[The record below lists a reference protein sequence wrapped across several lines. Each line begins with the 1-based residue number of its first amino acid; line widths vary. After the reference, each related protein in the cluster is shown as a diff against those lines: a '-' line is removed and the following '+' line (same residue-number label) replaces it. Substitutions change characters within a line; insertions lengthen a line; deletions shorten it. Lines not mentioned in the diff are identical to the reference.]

1 MTVLYPD
8 KLYTVVPLN
17 IDLLMACFHACVHV
31 CVHAYTHFGL
41 VELIYT
47 GNLLELG
54 SCFLQ

>member
-1 MTVLYPD
+1 MLYPD

-17 IDLLMACFHACVHV
+17 INLLMACFWACAYV

-47 GNLLELG
+47 GNSLELG